1 MLFELAL
8 AAYAAAAGFVAAG
21 FLGSLYQLLTD
32 QPPRFSMEANT
43 IVRIISST
51 LICIFAGPFII
62 MRQAIRGRIIED
74 RPIGWLAAS
83 AAIAAGW
90 SLCSGIVVIEFALAA
105 VDTFNFA

>member
-1 MLFELAL
+1 MWFELAL

-32 QPPRFSMEANT
+32 QPPRFSVEA
-43 IVRIISST
+43 ST
-51 LICIFAGPFII
+51 FIRGLSTTFICIFAGPFII
-62 MRQAIRGRIIED
+62 MRQAIRGRVLED

-90 SLCSGIVVIEFALAA
+90 SLCSGIIVIEFALAA
-105 VDTFNFA
+105 VSSIA